1 MIDFFFSSRRRHT
14 RYWRDWSSDVCSSDL
29 QRQIEGA
36 KTKLTIHP
44 PNYHPSPIPANHS
57 SSQLPTHQL
66 NPPHPPT
73 KTPITMKTHNPTNGD
88 RLRLTPHFTL
98 EEMTRSATAC
108 RYHVDNTPSPEAV
121 HNLRRL
127 CTKVL
132 EPLRKEFGPIRVT
145 SGYRSEWLNRMVGEI
160 GRAHV

>member
-1 MIDFFFSSRRRHT
+1 
-14 RYWRDWSSDVCSSDL
+14 
-29 QRQIEGA
+29 
-36 KTKLTIHP
+36 
-44 PNYHPSPIPANHS
+44 
-57 SSQLPTHQL
+57 
-66 NPPHPPT
+66 
-73 KTPITMKTHNPTNGD
+73 MKTHNPTNGD

-98 EEMTRSATAC
+98 EEMTRSATAR

-145 SGYRSEWLNRMVGEI
+145 SGYRSEWLNRMVGGATHSQHIFGEACDI
-160 GRAHV
+160 HIPSRAKGIEMLEFIFMTLDYDQLLFEHNLQGAEWIHVSYREGHNRQIMIPYYMPA